1 MMSWKETIFHKN
13 KNFRF
18 VLQCLFLYGACYPL
32 YYCTSIGLDSA
43 DLRLASR
50 QLLPP
55 MLIFYV
61 VQRVSGKTL
70 LSRLWL
76 TQFLTGMSWVI
87 TTPLLMYIQVGATAT
102 KLESMADILF
112 GCYAALFLMSAQ
124 QLTAGRKH
132 CLLFQSCTTILSL
145 ILMCIPLCEV
155 VHFLTYGTCITKATL
170 LSIRTEPFTAYI
182 EFFRNTL
189 GAMTTAFIALF
200 YFALGTAIFKFNAHV
215 FRSLPTLKS
224 HASVVIFFLT
234 FSILAVYLPNTLIKQ
249 TYFFTAWHRAS
260 VELRTHTKYEELPH
274 IVK

>member
-1 MMSWKETIFHKN
+1 MSWKETIFHKN

-18 VLQCLFLYGACYPL
+18 VLQCLFLYGACYLL

-102 KLESMADILF
+102 KLESMADMLPYFLCQHNSWQQAGNIAFSFRVAQRSYPSSWCVSLF
-112 GCYAALFLMSAQ
+112 
-124 QLTAGRKH
+124 
-132 CLLFQSCTTILSL
+132 
-145 ILMCIPLCEV
+145 V
-155 VHFLTYGTCITKATL
+155 
-170 LSIRTEPFTAYI
+170 
-182 EFFRNTL
+182 
-189 GAMTTAFIALF
+189 
-200 YFALGTAIFKFNAHV
+200 
-215 FRSLPTLKS
+215 RSSTSWPMG
-224 HASVVIFFLT
+224 
-234 FSILAVYLPNTLIKQ
+234 
-249 TYFFTAWHRAS
+249 RAS
-260 VELRTHTKYEELPH
+260 QKPLSSPSGQSPLPH
-274 IVK
+274 ISNFSATRWVLWQRHSLPCSILP

>member
-13 KNFRF
+13 RNFRF
-18 VLQCLFLYGACYPL
+18 VLQCLCLYGACYLL

-50 QLLPP
+50 QLIPP

-76 TQFLTGMSWVI
+76 TQFLTGMTWVM
-87 TTPLLMYIQVGATAT
+87 TTPILMYLQVGATAT

-145 ILMCIPLCEV
+145 ILMCIPLFEV
-155 VHFLTYGTCITKATL
+155 VHFMTYGTCITKDTL
-170 LSIRTEPFTAYI
+170 LLVRTEPLAAYI
-182 EFFRNTL
+182 DFFRYDL
-189 GAMTTAFIALF
+189 GLMTTGIIALL
-200 YFALGTAIFKFNAHV
+200 YAALGTAIFKFNAHV

-224 HASVVIFFLT
+224 HSSVVIFFLT
-234 FSILAVYLPNTLIKQ
+234 FSILAVYLPDNLIKQ
-249 TYFFTAWHRAS
+249 TYFFTSWHQSS
-260 VELRTHTKYEELPH
+260 VELRHDATHKEMPSS
-274 IVK
+274 